1 MTSNG
6 NGAKHRKSPSSTKQ
20 NGRQSNGSGV
30 ELNTNQSSSQ
40 LRFNGSVW
48 CNLDIALR
56 NLDQLFGRVVQ
67 PLGLTII
74 EWYILRALYE
84 RDGQH
89 ASELA
94 RAVGRAATSFTPNL
108 DKLQDKGLLERRPDP
123 GDRRAVRIFLTDNAE
138 AVRDVILDSAEY
150 IDDQVREWFSEDE
163 FASFQSV
170 VATLQTV
177 EPDYSVEP
185 ASLVHHGGTL
195 VTA

>member
-1 MTSNG
+1 MSNMVQ
-6 NGAKHRKSPSSTKQ
+6 T
-20 NGRQSNGSGV
+20 
-30 ELNTNQSSSQ
+30 Q

-56 NLDQLFGRVVQ
+56 NLDQLFNRAIQ

-108 DKLQDKGLLERRPDP
+108 DKLQQKGYVERRPDP
-123 GDRRAVRIFLTDNAE
+123 TDRRAVHIYLTDLAE
-138 AVRDVILDSAEY
+138 RHRKEVLNSAKE
-150 IDDQVREWFSEDE
+150 IDAEIRQLFNTDE
-163 FASFQSV
+163 FDTFQNV
-170 VATLQTV
+170 IATMQTL
-177 EPDYSVEP
+177 EPDYNAEKVEP
-185 ASLVHHGGTL
+185 QGAASKNSRSTNGKH
-195 VTA
+195 

>member
-1 MTSNG
+1 MLQT
-6 NGAKHRKSPSSTKQ
+6 
-20 NGRQSNGSGV
+20 
-30 ELNTNQSSSQ
+30 Q

-56 NLDQLFGRVVQ
+56 NLDQLFNRAIQ

-108 DKLQDKGLLERRPDP
+108 DKLQQKGYIERRPDP
-123 GDRRAVRIFLTDNAE
+123 TDRRAVHIYLTDLAE
-138 AVRDVILDSAEY
+138 QHRKEVLATAKEIDLEIRRLFKPEEFETFLNVLSVI
-150 IDDQVREWFSEDE
+150 
-163 FASFQSV
+163 QS
-170 VATLQTV
+170 L
-177 EPDYSVEP
+177 EPDYNADKVADSK
-185 ASLVHHGGTL
+185 ARSTNGKH
-195 VTA
+195 

>member
-1 MTSNG
+1 M
-6 NGAKHRKSPSSTKQ
+6 
-20 NGRQSNGSGV
+20 
-30 ELNTNQSSSQ
+30 

-56 NLDQLFGRVVQ
+56 NMDQVFNRVVQ

-108 DKLQDKGLLERRPDP
+108 DKLQEKSLIERRPDP
-123 GDRRAVRIFLTDNAE
+123 SDRRAVHIYLTREGQAYRD
-138 AVRDVILDSAEY
+138 DVIQSTEE
-150 IDDQVREWFSEDE
+150 IDRQIEDMFGDEE
-163 FASFQSV
+163 FDIFQNV
-170 VATLQTV
+170 LAQLQGI
-177 EPDYSVEP
+177 EPD
-185 ASLVHHGGTL
+185 ADQN
-195 VTA
+195 

>member
-1 MTSNG
+1 MSNM
-6 NGAKHRKSPSSTKQ
+6 
-20 NGRQSNGSGV
+20 V
-30 ELNTNQSSSQ
+30 QSS

-56 NLDQLFGRVVQ
+56 NLDQLFGRAIQ

-108 DKLQDKGLLERRPDP
+108 DKLQQKGFIERRPDP
-123 GDRRAVRIFLTDNAE
+123 TDRRAVHIYLTPLAE
-138 AVRDVILDSAEY
+138 QHREEVLNSARVVDSQ
-150 IDDQVREWFSEDE
+150 IRKMFSPEE
-163 FASFQSV
+163 FETFQSI
-170 VATLQTV
+170 VAYLQTL
-177 EPDYSVEP
+177 EPDYSETTNGNHSE
-185 ASLVHHGGTL
+185 AHR
-195 VTA
+195 

>member
-1 MTSNG
+1 MKNM
-6 NGAKHRKSPSSTKQ
+6 AQ
-20 NGRQSNGSGV
+20 N
-30 ELNTNQSSSQ
+30 Q

-56 NLDQLFGRVVQ
+56 NMDQMFGRIAQ

-108 DKLQDKGLLERRPDP
+108 DKLQQKGFVERRPDP
-123 GDRRAVRIFLTDNAE
+123 SDRRAVRIYLTKKAAE
-138 AVRDVILDSAEY
+138 MKSELVKSSKELDQR
-150 IDDQVREWFSEDE
+150 IRQLFDDGDFET
-163 FASFQSV
+163 FQSV
-170 VATLQTV
+170 VAQLQTL
-177 EPDYSVEP
+177 EPDYSEP
-185 ASLVHHGGTL
+185 EPEPVVASGRKRANGK
-195 VTA
+195 A